1 VKKSD
6 FAFAIK
12 KNRLSS
18 ALFLFDNKYAEI
30 SQTVQYLLSFPEFI
44 SLSPIF
50 SP

>member
-1 VKKSD
+1 VKKFD

-12 KNRLSS
+12 KSKLLLS
-18 ALFLFDNKYAEI
+18 LFLFDNKYAEK
-30 SQTVQYLLSFPEFI
+30 SQTLQYLLSFPEFI